1 MEYKVTK
8 DGEIDKEIEIQ
19 IPLGELNK
27 LIDEETNKLRKEV
40 KIDGYRKGRV
50 PRVLIQSRYKDTL
63 KVQAMDRLIKNSY
76 SAVLDEKKWKPA
88 SQAELVKVEEGDP
101 IKLEM
106 HVQVIPEFEVKD
118 YVNVEV
124 FKESP
129 MPEEF
134 LLEQGLNALKEQH
147 AEIKEVDRAAVVDD
161 YVTLDMEI
169 QEGEKTTKE
178 TDQTVRIGDRALPDE
193 VNRTLVGIKKAQTKE
208 VKTQGKNYRLSVK
221 KIEEKSQP
229 HIDDEFAKKL
239 NLKSVQ
245 ELKEKLLENL
255 KRQEEKRIEDGLK
268 EAISK
273 VLLERTVFHV
283 PEPLI
288 RHEYEKILK
297 EYNLPESESNKER
310 FWDVAEKRIRFNL
323 ILDRIAE
330 QENLQVGE
338 PEILDFVTRVGMTL
352 SDQNRNEV
360 IEYLRGVLSRE
371 KVMDFLYK
379 NAKINEKSR
388 IISPKEAKNDTRTV
402 RH

>member
-8 DGEIDKEIEIQ
+8 DDAIDKEIEIQ
-19 IPLGELNK
+19 VPVTELNK
-27 LIDEETNKLRKEV
+27 LIDEETDKLQKEL

-50 PRVLIQSRYKDTL
+50 PRLLIQSRYKDSL
-63 KVQAMDRLIKNSY
+63 RVQAMDRLIKKSY
-76 SAVLDEKKWKPA
+76 SVVLDETEWKPA
-88 SQAELVKVEEGDP
+88 SQAELLKVEEGDP
-101 IKLEM
+101 IRLQM
-106 HVQVIPEFEVKD
+106 HIQVIPEFEAKD
-118 YVNVEV
+118 YLNVEV

-129 MPEEF
+129 MPDEF

-161 YVTLDMEI
+161 YVTLDIEVR
-169 QEGEKTTKE
+169 EGEKTNKE
-178 TDQTVRIGDRALPDE
+178 IDQTVRIGDRSLPDE

-208 VKTQGKNYRLSVK
+208 VQTEDKEYRLSVK
-221 KIEEKSQP
+221 KIEEKSMP

-239 NLKSVQ
+239 NLKSVE
-245 ELKEKLLENL
+245 ELKTKLLENL
-255 KRQEEKRIEDGLK
+255 KHQEEKRIEDGLK

-273 VLLERTVFHV
+273 VVLERTVFNV
-283 PEPLI
+283 PEPLV

-297 EYNLPESESNKER
+297 EYSLPDSESNKER
-310 FWDVAEKRIRFNL
+310 FWEVAEKRIRFNL

-330 QENLQVGE
+330 QENLQVDE
-338 PEILDFVTRVGMTL
+338 SEVMDFVTKMGMTL

-360 IEYLRGVLSRE
+360 IEYLRGVLTRE

-379 NAKINEKSR
+379 NAKVSEKSR

>member
-8 DGEIDKEIEIQ
+8 NGETDKEIEIKV
-19 IPLGELNK
+19 PLVELNK
-27 LIDEETNKLRKEV
+27 IIDEETNKLQKEV

-50 PRVLIQSRYKDTL
+50 PRLLVQSRYKDSL

-76 SAVLDEKKWKPA
+76 AAVLDEKKWKPA
-88 SQAELVKVEEGDP
+88 SQAELLKVEEGDP
-101 IKLEM
+101 IMLQM
-106 HVQVIPEFEVKD
+106 HIQVIPEFEVKD

-129 MPEEF
+129 MPDEF

-147 AEIKEVDRAAVVDD
+147 AEIREVDRAAVVDD
-161 YVTLDMEI
+161 YVTLDIEV
-169 QEGEKTTKE
+169 QEGEKTNKE
-178 TDQTVRIGDRALPDE
+178 TDQTVRIGDRSLPDE
-193 VNRTLVGIKKAQTKE
+193 VNRTLVGIKKLQTKE
-208 VKTQGKNYRLSVK
+208 VEAQDKKYRLSVK
-221 KIEEKSQP
+221 KIEEKSLP
-229 HIDDEFAKKL
+229 GIDDDFAKKL
-239 NLKSVQ
+239 NLKSVE
-245 ELKEKLLENL
+245 ELKTKLLENL
-255 KRQEEKRIEDGLK
+255 KHQEEKRIEDGLK

-273 VLLERTVFHV
+273 VVLERTVFNV
-283 PEPLI
+283 PEPLV
-288 RHEYEKILK
+288 RHDYEKILK
-297 EYNLPESESNKER
+297 EYDLPDSESNKER

-330 QENLQVGE
+330 KEDLQVGE
-338 PEILDFVTRVGMTL
+338 SEIMDFVTKTGMTL

-360 IEYLRGVLSRE
+360 IEYLRDVLSRE

-379 NAKINEKSR
+379 NAKISEKSR

>member
-1 MEYKVTK
+1 LDFEVTK
-8 DGEIDKEIEIQ
+8 NGEIDKEIEIQ
-19 IPLGELNK
+19 IPLDELNR
-27 LIDEETNKLRKEV
+27 LIDEETEKLRKEV
-40 KIDGYRKGRV
+40 QIDGYRKGRV
-50 PRVLIQSRYKDTL
+50 PRMLIQSKYKDSL
-63 KVQAMDRLIKNSY
+63 KVQAMDRLIKDSY

-88 SQAELVKVEEGDP
+88 SQAELLKVEEGDP
-101 IKLEM
+101 IKLQM
-106 HVQVIPEFEVKD
+106 HVQVVPEFEVKD
-118 YVNVEV
+118 YINIEV

-129 MPEEF
+129 MPDEF

-161 YVTLDMEI
+161 FVTLDMEI
-169 QEGEKTTKE
+169 QEGDKRTTE

-193 VNRTLVGIKKAQTKE
+193 VNRALVGIKRAQTKE
-208 VKTQGKNYRLSVK
+208 VQVQDKEYRLSVK
-221 KIEEKSQP
+221 KIEEKNLP
-229 HIDDEFAKKL
+229 LIDNEFAKKI
-239 NLKSVQ
+239 NLKSV
-245 ELKEKLLENL
+245 EEMKEKLLENL
-255 KRQEEKRIEDGLK
+255 KHQEEKRIEDGLK

-273 VLLERTVFHV
+273 VLLERTAFNV

-288 RHEYEKILK
+288 QHEYEKILK
-297 EYNLPESESNKER
+297 EYNLPDSQSNKER

-338 PEILDFVTRVGMTL
+338 SEIMDFVTRVGMTI
-352 SDQNRNEV
+352 SDQNRSEV
-360 IEYLRGVLSRE
+360 IDYLGGVLSRE

-379 NAKINEKSR
+379 NAKISEKSR